1 LTVQRRDIKAVGG
14 LAGDASGVV
23 TTLVRDMHAGIA
35 SRVFAAVGPSSRPT
49 QIIHDGIARAVYT
62 AVDHGLRR
70 AANVGGAVASEVWG
84 REGDQSLESCCRA
97 AGPIA
102 AVNGI
107 YGDQMASHSDGLALT
122 MQIRRDGSAIPMTA
136 EALAAAFPEAT
147 GRLAVFVHGWCLT
160 ERTWWRRPRI
170 GDDARSY
177 GDRLFDDLGFTPV
190 YLRYN
195 TGLHISDNGQQ
206 LADILKQL
214 QLLWPVPIVELA
226 LVGHSMGGLVVRSAC
241 YYDAQQ
247 HRSWTAAVRHVT
259 CLGSPHLG
267 ADLEKA
273 VNVAAWALAWLP
285 ETRAIA
291 SFLNTRSSGVK
302 DLRFGSCRDEDWR
315 DCDPDEFLRDRCHE
329 VPFLPGAAY
338 HFVATTIAPPP
349 LGRVVGDHL
358 VRVYSATGAGKNRQL
373 PFESEQGLML
383 EGAHHL
389 DLLNHPSIYAKLC
402 EWLTSAPTPCTPPV
416 VSI

>member
-1 LTVQRRDIKAVGG
+1 
-14 LAGDASGVV
+14 
-23 TTLVRDMHAGIA
+23 
-35 SRVFAAVGPSSRPT
+35 
-49 QIIHDGIARAVYT
+49 
-62 AVDHGLRR
+62 
-70 AANVGGAVASEVWG
+70 
-84 REGDQSLESCCRA
+84 
-97 AGPIA
+97 
-102 AVNGI
+102 
-107 YGDQMASHSDGLALT
+107 
-122 MQIRRDGSAIPMTA
+122 
-136 EALAAAFPEAT
+136 
-147 GRLAVFVHGWCLT
+147 VFVHGWCLT

-177 GDRLFDDLGFTPV
+177 GDRLVDDRGFTPV

-195 TGLHISDNGQQ
+195 TGLHISDNGQL
-206 LADILKQL
+206 LADMLKQL
-214 QLLWPVPIVELA
+214 QLLWPVPIDELA

-247 HRSWTAAVRHVT
+247 HHSWTATVRHVM

-273 VNVAAWALAWLP
+273 VNVAACALAWLP

-291 SFLNTRSSGVK
+291 SLLNTRSSGVK

-315 DCDPDEFLRDRCHE
+315 DCDPDEFLLDRCHE

-338 HFVATTIAPPP
+338 HFVATTIASPP
-349 LGRVVGDHL
+349 LGRVVGDPL
-358 VRVYSATGAGKNRQL
+358 VRAYSATGAGKNRQL

-416 VSI
+416 VSN